1 MKRLLTLFA
10 FLALFL
16 GANAQGSWNQVYTI
30 DYSTYRGFP
39 FYVMGYVPEF
49 DNGCMTDYGAM
60 YGYKTDDEMA
70 DFTGGTEI
78 GTVTTQ
84 GGVVYHKVQLDEPAW
99 HQYFLADG
107 IPTKI
112 DGKYKVVAKVKASA
126 DCSIN
131 VNMGWGWGSGEQT
144 STSVY
149 LPNDLVEVE
158 WEYSGIGGSNCNL
171 VAQPGGCTET
181 IEWQSITVYE
191 WQRESQKPIEWLE
204 DITNGDAET
213 TWQDLGLADIKYNDM
228 DNNYK
233 ICAWAR
239 TKGRNLGN
247 DDFSY
252 LDGGDNWN
260 PFPADIET
268 VDGNNVFVV
277 HAAIADTE
285 GDASAWDNQFW
296 IQSKHAWKAGTN
308 LKIKFRYKCDY
319 AGGDVTTNTQ
329 IHKQAPMDYL
339 IWHAIG
345 DITFTN
351 DWKTFDGTMS
361 IGDDM
366 AGGWSIAFN
375 LNSEVKDAVN
385 FYFDDLSWQYM
396 KLDEGYF
403 LAGINKNVTDSY
415 DDLANAIEF
424 MYEDWAYVATI
435 GEKGNSDSYVDQLMI
450 STTRGDDAAFKGATL
465 KPYGTIK
472 NDPEDWLEYV
482 PSINAKLDVPGLGVW
497 KVYLDP
503 EYTSMAFEMLEGIPY
518 EEKQPIDIFT
528 NTTDIV
534 INAPEREDLMDTYS
548 DSGIT
553 VREEMDDPAGVEVG
567 GEGHE
572 GQTWD
577 NQFFIKANR
586 ALAKGEVT
594 KLVFKYKSSIAEAKT
609 STMCFAEEPG
619 VYMHWAAIGDVTFTD
634 EWQLFEKEFIVP
646 DAADGMWSIGFNMAE
661 IKDACDYYI
670 KDVQWYLY
678 DESLD
683 EWQTY
688 ENLIN
693 AGPDNFWVKTGAGS
707 DPYIYNKEQENIV
720 WTIAGS
726 SESIFGTA
734 WDPSNTNNDMSE
746 IKPGVFMLTKRNV
759 RLEAGEVIEYKV
771 VGNHSWDINYGENGE
786 PDGWNMTFSVG
797 QTDFYDLYF
806 YFYRNSGNILSC
818 TYQYASSGI
827 EPNPTEIVVYAMER
841 DDLSDNETD
850 GIREEEGGTGE
861 VWDNQFWIVA
871 NRNLA
876 AGETA
881 VLEFDYMSSDYATT
895 RTEFHDGPTE
905 YLHWDAL
912 GEINFT
918 PYWQHYRTVFTVPS
932 EADNMKSIAFDMAV
946 VKEAR
951 DYHIKNVV
959 WNVYNSQESLI
970 NQEGSENFYVRIG
983 ANTEPYMY
991 NGDSQENLFA
1001 LLTAQIQT
1009 SNAALEKLNYA
1020 NVPGAADLRTLI
1032 EAAQA
1037 ITIESDVD
1045 TIRNSFTQLRSL
1057 TMSVVNMDTQYK
1069 ALEDLMV
1076 RIETVIQNNPD
1087 ADATL
1092 AAEAI
1097 NKMIEVRAALN
1108 SGAYNQEELWRMTSI
1123 MNDYYYALSK
1133 VYLTI
1138 NVTTPGTLRSLIN
1151 EKGFDASSI
1160 VGLTVSGTLDYDD
1173 INFIQNMYEL
1183 EMLNIKETN
1192 ITEIWSWMFSGRNLN
1207 KVVLPKNLQ
1216 RLGEYAFAW
1225 NYNLTEVELPGTLQ
1239 EISYEVFYGCEN
1251 LKSITYN
1258 TIMPVSLYDYLME
1271 EYYAQ
1276 QCTLYVPSIAVSA
1289 FQSNYYWNMF
1299 RIVGTD
1305 MMPEDIFIAR
1315 AITLDW
1321 PEGLGTSVKPNVTIG
1336 YSEYNGTIGS
1346 LTLNGNSTVSMSN
1359 FNMLWS
1365 PRRSSWSVTYN
1376 DQTGTYEWYR
1386 YQYSSLVANA
1396 PMRADNV
1403 SVSLETNTYRWDFL
1417 TFPFDVK
1424 VSDIINQQQTNAP
1437 LVIRRYDGKNR
1448 ADGKMGET
1456 WVDMTPDMTLEAGKG
1471 YIWQSAE
1478 GDQGNSENNFTVTA
1492 LDNAKKNNL
1501 FTTADVTV
1509 QLDEFIS
1516 EFSQNRSW
1524 NLIGNP
1530 YPAFYDIRGMQ
1541 TTAPIT
1547 IWNGYNNVY
1556 QAYVPGEDDYILN
1569 PGQAFFIQR
1578 PLDQET
1584 LTFIKEGRQA
1594 DLGIRNWDTN
1604 STRAAENKE
1613 HYVFNLILSGSEDV
1627 QGDRTRIVFDATAKA
1642 DYEAGRDASKFM
1654 SPEATAAQIFTT
1666 NGDVRY
1672 AINVRPAMDGI
1683 VELGLSIG
1691 TAGSYTIALNT
1702 NVENEVYL
1710 IDRLTGME
1718 TRIDGGSTYTF
1729 QATKGISE
1737 GRFAVRFGNG
1747 EVTGIKAIASDS
1759 KDSENWYNLKGQRVN
1774 APTKGLYIQN
1784 GKKTV
1789 VK

>member
-1 MKRLLTLFA
+1 MKRLLTLFVL
-10 FLALFL
+10 LALFL
-16 GANAQGSWNQVYTI
+16 GAKAEWNQVYTI

-60 YGYKTDDEMA
+60 YGYKTDSEMEEGE
-70 DFTGGTEI
+70 FNEV
-78 GTVTTQ
+78 GTVITA
-84 GGVVYHKVQLDEPAW
+84 GGAVYHKVQLDEPAW

-131 VNMGWGWGSGEQT
+131 VNMGWGWGEGQQASASVAILGESDFQ
-144 STSVY
+144 
-149 LPNDLVEVE
+149 EVV
-158 WEYSGIGGSNCNL
+158 WEYSGINGQSCNL
-171 VAQPGGCTET
+171 VAQPGGSTET
-181 IEWQSITVYE
+181 IEWESLTVYE
-191 WQRESQKPIEWLE
+191 WVKAPTKPIEWLE

-213 TWQDLGLADIKYNDM
+213 PWGDLADVIYNDM
-228 DNNYK
+228 ENNYK
-233 ICAWAR
+233 VCAWSKE
-239 TKGRNLGN
+239 KGRNMN
-247 DDFSY
+247 EYDS
-252 LDGGDNWN
+252 WN
-260 PFPADIET
+260 PFPADIE
-268 VDGNNVFVV
+268 VDPLDASNHVFVV
-277 HAAIADTE
+277 HGQPATTE
-285 GDASAWDNQFW
+285 GDASSWDNQFW
-296 IQSKHAWKAGTN
+296 IQSQHAWKAGLT
-308 LKIKFRYKCDY
+308 LKIKFRYRCDY
-319 AGGDVTTNTQ
+319 NGGDVTTNTQ
-329 IHKQAPMDYL
+329 MHKQAPMDYL

-366 AGGWSIAFN
+366 AGGWSIGFN
-375 LNSEVKDAVN
+375 LNPVVKDAVN

-403 LAGINKNVTDSY
+403 LAGINKNISTYY
-415 DDLANAIEF
+415 DDLENAIQFEAIDEYN
-424 MYEDWAYVATI
+424 YEAVI
-435 GEKGNSDSYVDQLMI
+435 GEKGKADSYVDQLMI
-450 STTRGDDAAFKGATL
+450 STTRGNDAGFKGATL
-465 KPYGTIK
+465 KPQGKIH
-472 NDPEDWLEYV
+472 NDPDDWLNYAAS
-482 PSINAKLDVPGLGVW
+482 PNTKIDVPGLGVW
-497 KVYLDP
+497 KVYLDTK
-503 EYTSMAFEMLEGIPY
+503 YNAMAFEMLEGTPY
-518 EEKQPIDIFT
+518 EEAEPVEIFT
-528 NTTDIV
+528 YTDEIV
-534 INAPEREDLMDTYS
+534 VNGQEREPTATEQPAD
-548 DSGIT
+548 
-553 VREEMDDPAGVEVG
+553 EEAGTPAGT
-567 GEGHE
+567 
-572 GQTWD
+572 GQPWD
-577 NQFFIKANR
+577 NQFFIMANR
-586 ALAKGEVT
+586 TLKAGET
-594 KLVFKYKSSIAEAKT
+594 TIISFDYKSSVDANT
-609 STMCFAEEPG
+609 NTMCFVGTGE
-619 VYMHWAAIGDVTFTD
+619 YKHWAAIGDVYFVN
-634 EWQLFEKEFIVP
+634 EWQHFEQEFTIP
-646 DAADGMWSIGFNMAE
+646 SEADGMQSIGFNMAV

-670 KDVQWYLY
+670 KDVQWYMY

-683 EWQTY
+683 YGQTY

-693 AGPDNFWVKTGAGS
+693 AGGTANFYVKLGAGNS
-707 DPYIYNKEQENIV
+707 PVQYGGGDTDIV

-726 SESIFGTA
+726 SESIFGTV
-734 WDPSNTNNDMSE
+734 WDPSNTSNDMRQIE
-746 IKPGVFMLTKRNV
+746 PGVFLLEKKNV

-786 PDGWNMTFSVG
+786 PGGWNMTFSVG

-827 EPNPTEIVVYAMER
+827 EPNPTEVIVYAMER

-876 AGETA
+876 AGETT
-881 VLEFDYMSSDYATT
+881 VLEFDYMSSDYAST
-895 RTEFHDGPTE
+895 RTEFHEGPSE

-912 GEINFT
+912 GEIYFT
-918 PYWQHYRTVFTVPS
+918 PYWQHYRTAFTVPS

-951 DYHIKNVV
+951 DYHIRNVV
-959 WNVYNSQESLI
+959 WRVSNSQESLI

-983 ANTEPYMY
+983 ANTDPYMY

-1057 TMSVVNMDTQYK
+1057 TLSVVNMDTQYK

-1192 ITEIWSWMFSGRNLN
+1192 ITDIWSWMFSDRNLN

-1239 EISYEVFYGCEN
+1239 EINYEVFHGCEN

-1336 YSEYNGTIGS
+1336 YSDYNGSFGS

-1365 PRRSSWSVTYN
+1365 PRRSSYSTTY
-1376 DQTGTYEWYR
+1376 DDAMGTYSWYR
-1386 YQYSSLVANA
+1386 YAYGSLVANA

-1403 SVSLETNTYRWDFL
+1403 SVLLETSSYRWDFL

-1424 VSDIINQQQTNAP
+1424 VSDIINTQQSNAP

-1501 FTTADVTV
+1501 FTTGDVTV
-1509 QLDEFIS
+1509 ELDEFIS

-1654 SPEATAAQIFTT
+1654 SPEASAAQIFTT

-1672 AINVRPAMDGI
+1672 AINERPAMEGI

-1691 TAGSYTIALNT
+1691 TTGSYTIALNT

-1729 QATKGISE
+1729 QATKGIIE

-1759 KDSENWYNLKGQRVN
+1759 KDSDNWYNLKGQRVN